1 MAYAFTN
8 SKGKTYILHAKKRP
22 LKSGGEQTLYYFAS
36 EKKDGALDEIPSGY
50 MVVESSTG
58 LPVLKRRQ

>member
-22 LKSGGEQTLYYFAS
+22 LKNGGTQTLYYFAS
-36 EKKDGALDEIPSGY
+36 EKKDGALDAIPDGY
-50 MVVESSTG
+50 IAVESSTG
-58 LPVLKRRQ
+58 LPVLKRKS

>member
-22 LKSGGEQTLYYFAS
+22 LKSGGVQTLYYFAS
-36 EKKDGALDEIPSGY
+36 EKKEGALDEVPPGY
-50 MVVESSTG
+50 IVAESSSG
-58 LPVLKRRQ
+58 LPVLKRG